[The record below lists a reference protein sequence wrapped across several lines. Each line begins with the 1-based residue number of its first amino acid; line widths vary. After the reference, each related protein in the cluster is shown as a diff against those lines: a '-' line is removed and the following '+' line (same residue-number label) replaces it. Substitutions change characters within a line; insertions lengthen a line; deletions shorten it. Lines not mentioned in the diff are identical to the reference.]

1 MKSGMELFL
10 YLLTLAVLA
19 GTPLIIFGLKY
30 WSAAYQARAKERA
43 DEAYRALA
51 QQSATAQS
59 ESAAALGAIRNDVA
73 QMAARLTAVE
83 KILKAVE

>member
-1 MKSGMELFL
+1 MQPF
-10 YLLTLAVLA
+10 YYVLTLAVMA

-30 WSAAYQARAKERA
+30 WSAAYQARAKASA

-51 QQSATAQS
+51 QQFATAQS
-59 ESAAALGAIRNDVA
+59 ESAASLSTIQNDVA
-73 QMAARLTAVE
+73 QIAARLAAVE

>member
-1 MKSGMELFL
+1 MEPFL
-10 YLLTLAVLA
+10 YLLTLAVMA

-30 WSAAYQARAKERA
+30 WSAAYQARAKAKA

-59 ESAAALGAIRNDVA
+59 ESAASLSAIQNDVA
-73 QMAARLTAVE
+73 QITARLTAVE

>member
-1 MKSGMELFL
+1 MQPF
-10 YLLTLAVLA
+10 YYVLTLAVMA

-30 WSAAYQARAKERA
+30 WSAAYQARAKASA

-59 ESAAALGAIRNDVA
+59 DSAAALSTIQNDVA
-73 QMAARLTAVE
+73 QIAARLAAVE

>member
-1 MKSGMELFL
+1 MEPFL
-10 YLLTLAVLA
+10 YLLTLAVMA

-30 WSAAYQARAKERA
+30 WSAAYQARAKAKA

-51 QQSATAQS
+51 QRSATAQS
-59 ESAAALGAIRNDVA
+59 ESAAALSAIQNDVA
-73 QMAARLTAVE
+73 QIAARLIAVE

>member
-1 MKSGMELFL
+1 MEPFL
-10 YLLTLAVLA
+10 YLLTLAVMA
-19 GTPLIIFGLKY
+19 GTPLVIFGLKY

-51 QQSATAQS
+51 QKSAQSQS
-59 ESAAALGAIRNDVA
+59 ESAAALSAIQSDVA
-73 QMAARLTAVE
+73 QIAARLTAVE

>member
-1 MKSGMELFL
+1 MEPFL
-10 YLLTLAVLA
+10 YLLTLAVMA

-30 WSAAYQARAKERA
+30 WSAAYQARAKAKA

-59 ESAAALGAIRNDVA
+59 ESAASLSAIQNDVA
-73 QMAARLTAVE
+73 QITARLTAVE
-83 KILKAVE
+83 NILKAVE